1 MTNMSSFLPKKTML
15 ISSWIISAPD
25 WTVLSRMRWG
35 QGSLCRAVANTST
48 CRVYVISSRGIVQLR
63 SNFGSIFLLFP
74 IKVAGAHA
82 HSNRGK
88 SPAPPGSY
96 SDGPALWYQI
106 NRMGIL
112 CVRMCRILITFCP
125 IWYIVNR
132 ATALLLEL
140 VYSDLFDW

>member
-1 MTNMSSFLPKKTML
+1 M
-15 ISSWIISAPD
+15 
-25 WTVLSRMRWG
+25 
-35 QGSLCRAVANTST
+35 QAVANTST

-88 SPAPPGSY
+88 SPVPPGSY
-96 SDGPALWYQI
+96 SDSPALWYQI

-112 CVRMCRILITFCP
+112 CIRMCRILITFCP
-125 IWYIVNR
+125 IW
-132 ATALLLEL
+132 
-140 VYSDLFDW
+140 